1 MICHTILLDVPQGVL
16 GHSSYSEGETSSVE
30 SQSDTIGN
38 NEYYSPKIHHVF
50 KTPDTIELSVKRQN
64 SHVPSSFSMQSVPSN
79 VVNENLSK
87 RPTSL
92 PVFRQNGV

>member
-1 MICHTILLDVPQGVL
+1 LICHTILLDVPQGVL

-87 RPTSL
+87 RPTS
-92 PVFRQNGV
+92 FRQNGV